1 MEAKV
6 DDSSMGSGVS
16 SKSLKHGAD
25 GQHRAAE
32 YGKAGNGLSEK
43 NAPTDQQKSSKTE
56 RDILE
61 KADHSN
67 KKPDGDSADSN
78 RKGTNLEK
86 IDKKGTEKDS
96 SSSFKRGSLVWVHI
110 KGFPWWPGMIVKEAD
125 VPDDKKKVSHT
136 HQFHSGMIV
145 RNFEFVVNMCTK
157 LINQRNYGMADWRRI
172 SPRP

>member
-25 GQHRAAE
+25 HSSMEQHHSSMEQHRAAE

-43 NAPTDQQKSSKTE
+43 NARTDQQKSSKAE

-86 IDKKGTEKDS
+86 IDKKGTERDS

-125 VPDDKKKVSHT
+125 VPDDKKRYLT
-136 HQFHSGMIV
+136 
-145 RNFEFVVNMCTK
+145 RTNFTRE
-157 LINQRNYGMADWRRI
+157 
-172 SPRP
+172 